1 MRNLKRALSLTLAS
15 VMLLGM
21 MVVGAGAAGFP
32 DVADDNDNV
41 EAIEVLQAIEVMV
54 GNADTGNFEPD
65 RSVTRTEMAVVMANL
80 LKLDYKYYEASCPF
94 WDVPT
99 WARPYVGACYANK
112 IVSGYGD
119 GTYGALDAINPVQ
132 AASMMMR
139 ALGYFQYSE
148 DYKDGFE
155 TATVRQGTQI
165 GIFEGIGSSADK
177 DMTRGQVARMALNA
191 LESEMVTFTGT
202 PGSTYT
208 ASTGESIT
216 VGYVAK
222 YEPRTSTE
230 LKYKAIES
238 RTSDASLDSNHRGQ
252 YYVQLGEELYDGKL
266 VKSYDR
272 DVFMRP
278 SINWQY
284 KGAEIG
290 TYVDYELKKA
300 EYLTGVKYSKLYG
313 DLTYTTINNND
324 IDRYVDGA
332 LQADETKDNFYR
344 ANDETVKGTG
354 TGALTEV
361 FLDERNDLITITTI
375 NTYLAQANSDY
386 NKTSESL
393 SLKVFDKRGGTTKV
407 VDADVVPQVANVQK
421 DDYKLVYMSFKDR
434 ANGEVVSMYDVE
446 IMAEAEISKF
456 SIDGSG
462 TYDKVVKKL
471 TTGGTEYDTNVKAYY
486 DGGNVLD
493 EYNSQLLSDMSY
505 NIYMDRY
512 DNVIGVDLHEGAKNY
527 VFITGY
533 DRGVSHISTKTAD
546 AAAIFTD
553 GTMDV
558 ITVNVT
564 DTNKNIDGLRTGSES
579 KSYDQYDVWSGDG
592 KIAENRW
599 YTYTVNA
606 SGTYTLRPVKN
617 FMFSAFDDAGI
628 TYGDTIRTL
637 NTANL
642 FLKDGAPSSVSY
654 DNKGN
659 IYGNDDSIYLTVEA
673 GRVDKSDKV
682 DGTGA
687 TPETNPLPGSD
698 DKVNDAIVDIVGRY
712 TGAQDVKIDLKAD
725 VKQEVNEIKT
735 TAEKDAYVYSIFD
748 NNYYIIASVVLGEA
762 QGAAANYV
770 YVLDGVQN
778 ERVEH
783 GKDAKSASDDTY
795 YWEFKAVVDGEET
808 TLTVK
813 EKYDNT
819 LNSLKNILKVH
830 TIQEIRFDGEY
841 VTAIKDV
848 ALKDTFT
855 NPSSEQTLEDMKIYD
870 IGNEYGQTWTVNNA
884 DGNGFVHNNNYGR
897 PNTAL
902 DTSDPNAGLYNGVR
916 VEGNRIEVVGRTLYT
931 NRDRGDVGL
940 ALANNAKAVVVQ
952 PVNGSIKVTNCGSVS
967 EAVGMLA
974 DRNPGTSDKEFKGR
988 VAAALDSAGAAKW
1001 VVIISD
1007 TNLVTGDR
1015 PNYDYDGKTY
1025 TLTLR
1030 DCLSNYNTTNYER
1043 AHVFMRA
1050 NNTGTW
1056 EPVDAKGT
1064 GVYSDVYEILSG
1076 YQVRVVDRDIDRTG
1090 RIIGHLANN
1099 SETAIPGGISEYIT
1113 RNEVQF
1119 VMPSANVELKEQAAY
1134 TYNFGSFEID
1144 LNQPISNPLAD
1155 ESLVEVWGIGERTLL
1170 RAADY
1175 RAKMDVKAITYGYE
1189 GGELVVNVTWAYPTA
1204 DGNEYAVK
1212 DTYTTVTIATNA
1224 QGRDEK
1230 AAAVECEKGDA
1241 FAAEASTAELP
1252 GTVVLVGTVDADGNV
1267 TVPGMTST
1275 ENADAKDY
1283 GFVIVDNADKLL
1295 ATGEIEEK
1303 DGKDTISVTVDE
1315 ESGIVEGDKITIGD
1329 TELTV
1334 DKDGNASAD
1343 TETPDPDDKTI
1354 SGTVDVTVPALGVVG
1369 ADLPAIAD
1377 KNINFAVVSASWGT
1391 ATKVEATNTLTIT
1404 VTPDEGAEFAED
1416 FKVTVNGVDA
1426 TMGADKTTWTITL
1439 PAGSEEPKPDES
1451 GLIIAPTEN
1460 VENSLD
1466 VQWYSAT
1473 SGALLT
1479 DAAVKADIEARLKAY
1494 LGSGVATVTFNGSN
1508 QAVVVNSDFTTKTY
1522 TIAPTRVYKVT
1533 LNDEFLAYIE
1543 SAAGAKVTVADK
1555 TQKYIEGDKAAAALT
1570 LTGTNG
1576 DEIALASKSADV
1588 SLYTA
1593 VEISADGTNLQMNN
1607 GSITIVELDE
1617 RGDKTYTNLNTDKFV
1632 KVGATLRI
1640 RPADGSDKWSYVTMN
1655 DEKVIAD
1662 VWDTELIPDY
1672 TYTVSADDADE
1683 TGKITFTQVLGTKF
1697 TFNGIDL
1704 GIIGGDN
1711 MEAEFAPVAGKAYD
1725 NATLVAMAGKKV
1737 ADVGS
1742 NDVVTV
1748 TYVPAKEDGTA
1759 AKYTIDFS
1767 SATTVLA
1774 ATADATTKAVE
1785 LSQVAKVTATGDGT
1799 LKYTVGADTVTAAS
1813 AGTNKWVVV
1822 GTELAVESVGA
1833 TTANDSAKVLKAQI
1847 KELGKTEGTATEI
1860 DGETNKVGENNEQ
1873 AKATLTINETYETV
1887 KITFA

>member
-1 MRNLKRALSLTLAS
+1 M
-15 VMLLGM
+15 
-21 MVVGAGAAGFP
+21 
-32 DVADDNDNV
+32 
-41 EAIEVLQAIEVMV
+41 
-54 GNADTGNFEPD
+54 
-65 RSVTRTEMAVVMANL
+65 
-80 LKLDYKYYEASCPF
+80 
-94 WDVPT
+94 
-99 WARPYVGACYANK
+99 
-112 IVSGYGD
+112 
-119 GTYGALDAINPVQ
+119 
-132 AASMMMR
+132 
-139 ALGYFQYSE
+139 
-148 DYKDGFE
+148 
-155 TATVRQGTQI
+155 
-165 GIFEGIGSSADK
+165 
-177 DMTRGQVARMALNA
+177 
-191 LESEMVTFTGT
+191 
-202 PGSTYT
+202 
-208 ASTGESIT
+208 
-216 VGYVAK
+216 
-222 YEPRTSTE
+222 
-230 LKYKAIES
+230 
-238 RTSDASLDSNHRGQ
+238 
-252 YYVQLGEELYDGKL
+252 
-266 VKSYDR
+266 
-272 DVFMRP
+272 
-278 SINWQY
+278 
-284 KGAEIG
+284 
-290 TYVDYELKKA
+290 
-300 EYLTGVKYSKLYG
+300 
-313 DLTYTTINNND
+313 
-324 IDRYVDGA
+324 
-332 LQADETKDNFYR
+332 
-344 ANDETVKGTG
+344 
-354 TGALTEV
+354 
-361 FLDERNDLITITTI
+361 
-375 NTYLAQANSDY
+375 
-386 NKTSESL
+386 
-393 SLKVFDKRGGTTKV
+393 
-407 VDADVVPQVANVQK
+407 
-421 DDYKLVYMSFKDR
+421 
-434 ANGEVVSMYDVE
+434 
-446 IMAEAEISKF
+446 
-456 SIDGSG
+456 
-462 TYDKVVKKL
+462 
-471 TTGGTEYDTNVKAYY
+471 
-486 DGGNVLD
+486 LD

-533 DRGVSHISTKTAD
+533 DRGISHISTKTAD

-617 FMFSAFDDAGI
+617 LMFSAFDDAGI

-748 NNYYIIASVVLGEA
+748 NNYYVIASVVLGEA

-884 DGNGFVHNNNYGR
+884 DGNGFVHNNSYGR

-974 DRNPGTSDKEFKGR
+974 DRYPRSSDKEFKGR

-1030 DCLSNYNTTNYER
+1030 DCLSNWNVTNYDR

-1050 NNTGTW
+1050 NNSSNW

-1076 YQVRVVDRDIDRTG
+1076 YQVRVTDRDIDANG
-1090 RIIGHLANN
+1090 KIAGSLAN
-1099 SETAIPGGISEYIT
+1099 SAETPISISEYIS
-1113 RNEVQF
+1113 RNEIQF
-1119 VMPSANVELKEQAAY
+1119 VMPSANVELKENIAY
-1134 TYNFGSFEID
+1134 TYTITSFEIE
-1144 LNQPISNPLAD
+1144 LNQPIKEGALDLTKIEIIPHATK
-1155 ESLVEVWGIGERTLL
+1155 VAK
-1170 RAADY
+1170 AADPEIPGLVLK
-1175 RAKMDVKAITYGYE
+1175 AKTAVGEITNGKLVATVTWDAPADGFNTYEVASTYTATVSDDKGNVQTTANLPNTSLSAQADTTVLAGPVVVVATTDENGKVTAFNVTDLEKAEADGF
-1189 GGELVVNVTWAYPTA
+1189 LVVNS
-1204 DGNEYAVK
+1204 E
-1212 DTYTTVTIATNA
+1212 
-1224 QGRDEK
+1224 DEK
-1230 AAAVECEKGDA
+1230 LGEGTVATEGGKTTITAELGGNATEGNAITINGDKVTVGKDGQVSTETEPVDPAEAIKAVVMTAVPADEV
-1241 FAAEASTAELP
+1241 AAEADLTATTSTA
-1252 GTVVLVGTVDADGNV
+1252 GV
-1267 TVPGMTST
+1267 TVAVAPAKAPAEAGEFEVVITVST
-1275 ENADAKDY
+1275 ENEKGFAADVA
-1283 GFVIVDNADKLL
+1283 V
-1295 ATGEIEEK
+1295 TGA
-1303 DGKDTISVTVDE
+1303 
-1315 ESGIVEGDKITIGD
+1315 EGWT
-1329 TELTV
+1329 
-1334 DKDGNASAD
+1334 
-1343 TETPDPDDKTI
+1343 
-1354 SGTVDVTVPALGVVG
+1354 
-1369 ADLPAIAD
+1369 
-1377 KNINFAVVSASWGT
+1377 VSAVTEGAKSFT
-1391 ATKVEATNTLTIT
+1391 LTKTIT
-1404 VTPDEGAEFAED
+1404 VTADPEKPD
-1416 FKVTVNGVDA
+1416 
-1426 TMGADKTTWTITL
+1426 
-1439 PAGSEEPKPDES
+1439 PDES
-1451 GLIIAPTEN
+1451 GLIIAPTESI
-1460 VENSLD
+1460 ENSLD
-1466 VQWYSAT
+1466 VQWYSEAA
-1473 SGALLT
+1473 GAALT

-1508 QAVVVNSDFTTKTY
+1508 QAVVVMTDFTTKTY
-1522 TIAPTRVYKVT
+1522 TIAPTRVFKVT

-1543 SAAGAKVTVADK
+1543 NNASAKVTVADK
-1555 TQKYIEGDKAAAALT
+1555 NQKYIDSSKAATVLS

-1576 DEIALASKSADV
+1576 NEIALASKSADV
-1588 SLYTA
+1588 KLYTA
-1593 VEISADGTNLQMNN
+1593 VEIAADGTNLQMNN
-1607 GSITIVELDE
+1607 GTVTIVETDE

-1632 KVGATLRI
+1632 KVGAELRI

-1655 DEKVIAD
+1655 DEKVIED
-1662 VWDTELIPDY
+1662 VWDTEMIPDY
-1672 TYTVSADDADE
+1672 KYIVSADDADKD
-1683 TGKITFTQVLGTKF
+1683 GKITFTQVLGTKF
-1697 TFNGIDL
+1697 TFDGMDL
-1704 GIIGGDN
+1704 GIIGGDK
-1711 MEAEFAPVAGKAYD
+1711 MEAEFAPVAGKTYG
-1725 NATLVAMAGKKV
+1725 NAQLVAMAGKKV
-1737 ADVGS
+1737 ADVSS

-1748 TYVPAKEDGTA
+1748 TYVPAGEDGTA
-1759 AKYTIDFS
+1759 AKYTVDFTGKT
-1767 SATTVLA
+1767 AVLG

-1799 LKYTVGADTVTAAS
+1799 LKYTVGTETVTATT

-1822 GTELAVESVGA
+1822 DTELAVESVGA
-1833 TTANDSAKVLKAQI
+1833 TTADDSAKVLKAQI
-1847 KELGKTEGTATEI
+1847 KEIGKTEGTADKI
-1860 DGETNKVGENNEQ
+1860 DGETNKVGENDEQ